1 MSWDKKK
8 REENVGYAVCVLM
21 DAGGGIE
28 DSEAITVFG
37 KEILILFSAIESGHV
52 KHSGG
57 RIWVLP
63 SIAMSFTQKG
73 ARA

>member
-1 MSWDKKK
+1 
-8 REENVGYAVCVLM
+8 M

-28 DSEAITVFG
+28 ESEAITVFG